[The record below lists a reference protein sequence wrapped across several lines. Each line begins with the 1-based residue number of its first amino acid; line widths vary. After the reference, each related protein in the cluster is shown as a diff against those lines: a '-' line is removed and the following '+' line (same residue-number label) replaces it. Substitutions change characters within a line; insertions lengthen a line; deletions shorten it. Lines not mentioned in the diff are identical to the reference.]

1 MIETIA
7 AVNQAVN
14 SFIWGIPAM
23 VCIIGVGLLLSV
35 RTGFLQIRK
44 FPYAMRTTAGRMFR
58 KKDASDGSMT
68 PFQAVCTA
76 LAGTVGTGNIAGVAG
91 AIAIGGPGAVFWM
104 WCSALLGMCTKFAE
118 VTLAVHFRERSKT
131 GEWVGGPMY
140 YIKNGLGRHWQFLA
154 VLYSLF
160 GALTVFGT
168 GNATQVNTIVTAIDT
183 ALTQY
188 NVIGADHIPTVN
200 LVIGI
205 LCAMLVAMVLLGGI
219 KRIGS
224 VSEKLV
230 PFMALFYV
238 VLAMGVVGLNLP
250 RLPYVLESIVAGAFN
265 PAAFTGGTI
274 GSLFISMQKGVS
286 RGIFSNEAGLGTGSI
301 AHACADTKKP
311 VKQGMFGIFEVFADT
326 IIICTLTA
334 MVILC
339 SGTPVNYGTAAGAE
353 LTISGFTT
361 TYGGWASIFTAVAL
375 CCFAFSTIIGWGLY
389 GSRFLVFLCHSDKVA
404 KPFFVVYSFV
414 SILGATVDLGLLW
427 SIADT
432 FNGLMSIP
440 NLIALLLLSGTVV
453 KLTKEFFA
461 SEGGAPVFPDTQKDC
476 CTENCAAVLFSCAAP
491 ENFTFRVFFC
501 NFYCRLSVF
510 KANRPNF
517 VGRME
522 GPLWRFSKRPSA
534 IRNSTRFSANWNR
547 RFRTAAGL
555 PTWKR
560 AAISRRAKHGAVSG
574 CLNGTA

>member
-1 MIETIA
+1 MLETIT

-44 FPYAMRTTAGRMFR
+44 FPYAIRTTIGRIFR
-58 KKDASDGSMT
+58 RKDASDGAMT

-76 LAGTVGTGNIAGVAG
+76 LAATVGTGNIAGVAG

-118 VTLAVHFRERSKT
+118 VTLAVHFRERNKN
-131 GEWVGGPMY
+131 GELVGGPMY
-140 YIKNGLGRHWQFLA
+140 YIKNGLGSRWQFLA

-160 GALTVFGT
+160 GVLTVFGT
-168 GNATQVNTIVTAIDT
+168 GNATQVNTIVTAIDS
-183 ALTQY
+183 ALLATGSGL
-188 NVIGADHIPTVN
+188 N
-200 LVIGI
+200 GI
-205 LCAMLVAMVLLGGI
+205 LPTLNLIVGVVVAMMVARVLLGGV

-224 VSEKLV
+224 VTEKLV
-230 PFMALFYV
+230 PFMALFYI
-238 VLAMGVVGLNLP
+238 VLALGVVALNYRRFP
-250 RLPYVLESIVAGAFN
+250 AVLASIVGGAFD
-265 PAAFTGGTI
+265 PQAVTGGAI
-274 GSLFISMQKGVS
+274 GSVFLSMQKGVS

-301 AHACADTKKP
+301 AHACADTRKP

-326 IIICTLTA
+326 IVICTLTA

-339 SGTPVNYGTAAGAE
+339 SGVPVGYGSAAGAE
-353 LTISGFTT
+353 LTISGFTA
-361 TYGGWASIFTAVAL
+361 TYGGWSSIFTAVAL

-389 GSRFLVFLCHSDKVA
+389 GSRCIEFLFHTDKVVG
-404 KPFFVVYSFV
+404 PFLVVYSFV

-440 NLIALLLLSGTVV
+440 NLIALLLLSGTVA

-461 SEGGAPVFPDTQKDC
+461 GEGAQK
-476 CTENCAAVLFSCAAP
+476 
-491 ENFTFRVFFC
+491 
-501 NFYCRLSVF
+501 
-510 KANRPNF
+510 
-517 VGRME
+517 
-522 GPLWRFSKRPSA
+522 
-534 IRNSTRFSANWNR
+534 
-547 RFRTAAGL
+547 
-555 PTWKR
+555 
-560 AAISRRAKHGAVSG
+560 
-574 CLNGTA
+574 